1 MFLHLYTGKIL
12 SGIKYLLKK
21 FKKKSGTWNWLVGD
35 GRMKKSMK
43 KTKTAPVRINQ
54 YDGKRYGAEAIFY

>member
-1 MFLHLYTGKIL
+1 LFLHLYTGKIL

-35 GRMKKSMK
+35 GRMKKKHEKDKDS
-43 KTKTAPVRINQ
+43 PR
-54 YDGKRYGAEAIFY
+54 